1 MVGVKVITP
10 TSEEAV
16 RASTL
21 LSKLVGKKEI
31 MSYRA
36 FAFGFIVSP
45 LERIES
51 TKDDTVT
58 RATYSFPQ
66 SLLYFEC
73 VPQLVLCEALYL
85 FNSNPNPIAACVSS
99 PRGNILKPFLITR
112 IESGK
117 RADFSATSS
126 LVSAVASYP
135 DEISLI
141 FSEVRM
147 RENSILLEETEMFCG
162 SFATLPT
169 RLYCYKAVCEA
180 ALTKLRCLGCS
191 HIHYGI
197 NTRSKTKVGRHA
209 K

>member
-21 LSKLVGKKEI
+21 LRKLVDKKEI

-45 LERIES
+45 LERIEN

-58 RATYSFPQ
+58 RAAYSFPQ
-66 SLLYFEC
+66 SLLSFEC
-73 VPQLVLCEALYL
+73 VPQLVLSEVRCL
-85 FNSNPNPIAACVSS
+85 FDSNPIATCVSS

-147 RENSILLEETEMFCG
+147 QENSILLEETEMFCG
-162 SFATLPT
+162 SFAALPT

-180 ALTKLRCLGCS
+180 ALTKLRCLECS